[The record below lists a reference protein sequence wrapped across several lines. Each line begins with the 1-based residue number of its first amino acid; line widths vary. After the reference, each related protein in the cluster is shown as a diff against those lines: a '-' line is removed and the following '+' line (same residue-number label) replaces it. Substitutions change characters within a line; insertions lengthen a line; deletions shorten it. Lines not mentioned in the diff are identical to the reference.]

1 MVEIFKQLLSSD
13 FTPHGFCYL
22 WDPRIVWLHVISDAL
37 ITLSYY
43 CIPVVLIYFIRKNRD
58 LPFNRIFW
66 MFGTF
71 ILACGT
77 THLMEIWNVWHG
89 SYLLAGVI
97 KAITATVS
105 VLTAAMLI
113 PMVPMV
119 ISLPSRMHLE
129 EVNRKLE
136 REIAERNLIDAVSEA
151 PLRRRVTVGFV
162 VAVLLTVFMGFLTWR
177 TRQLASNE
185 SDLATHTYGVM
196 DGIEL
201 TSKRVTEVETSART
215 FALTG
220 QDPLLA
226 HYERAKGAVAP
237 DLDALR
243 HLMAGN
249 SNQQRRLDVLEMQV
263 RAALE
268 FAESLVAKRRQLQE
282 FPAASEI
289 LETEKLMYAVRTT
302 GQEMKAE
309 EMQLLSQHTQKT
321 QAGRRLT
328 NFIIVLGIFVGAGCL
343 ALAKNAVNREIGVS
357 ARARAQINT
366 LNAELEQRVE
376 QRTGALQSEIAER
389 KRAEEALRDSLAAS
403 EQVLKELADQKFALD
418 QHAIVAVT
426 DVQGTITYV
435 NDKFCAISQ
444 YSEDE
449 LLGRNHRILN
459 SGQHP
464 KEFFQQMYHTIANGK
479 VWHGEIKNRAKDGSI
494 YWVDTTIVPFLT
506 SEGKPRQYVAIR
518 ADITERKQAEEVRER
533 LAAVVESSDDAII
546 GKTLEG
552 TITAWNRGA
561 EKLFGYSSSEAVG
574 KPIRILMPP
583 ERANEEPDILAR
595 IGRGESTEHFETV
608 RVRKDGTYVDVSV
621 TISPIKNSSGMIVG
635 ASKIARDIT
644 ERRRAE
650 EAVRVSL
657 ATSEAALKEL
667 ADQKFALD
675 QHAIVAVTDVQGT
688 IAYVNEKFCSIS
700 KYSRDELIGHNH
712 RILNSGHHPKEFFQQ
727 MYHTLARR
735 NQEPRQGR
743 INLLGG
749 YDHRPDLEHRGQTAP
764 VCSHPRRHHG
774 AQAG

>member
-1 MVEIFKQLLSSD
+1 M
-13 FTPHGFCYL
+13 
-22 WDPRIVWLHVISDAL
+22 R
-37 ITLSYY
+37 
-43 CIPVVLIYFIRKNRD
+43 
-58 LPFNRIFW
+58 
-66 MFGTF
+66 
-71 ILACGT
+71 
-77 THLMEIWNVWHG
+77 
-89 SYLLAGVI
+89 
-97 KAITATVS
+97 
-105 VLTAAMLI
+105 
-113 PMVPMV
+113 
-119 ISLPSRMHLE
+119 E
-129 EVNRKLE
+129 ENRKLK
-136 REIAERNLIDAVSEA
+136 RQIAEPEGIEA
-151 PLRRRVTVGFV
+151 PIEAKLRRRVTGGFI
-162 VAVLLTVFMGFLTWR
+162 VALLLTVFIGFLSWYNAR
-177 TRQLASNE
+177 LAA
-185 SDLATHTYGVM
+185 DGADWVAHTYAVL
-196 DGIEL
+196 DRLEL
-201 TSKRVTEVETSART
+201 TSKDVIEVETSART
-215 FALTG
+215 FASSG
-220 QDPLLA
+220 QDPLRA
-226 HYERAKGAVAP
+226 HYETARGAVAQ
-237 DLDALR
+237 DEDALR
-243 HLMAGN
+243 HLTADN
-249 SNQQRRLDVLEMQV
+249 PSQQRRLDVLESRV
-263 RAALE
+263 RNALD
-268 FAESLVAKRRQLQE
+268 FAGMIVAKRQLAHAV
-282 FPAASEI
+282 PGADEI
-289 LETEKLMYAVRTT
+289 LETEKLMDGVRAKT
-302 GQEMKAE
+302 QEVKAE
-309 EMQLLSQHTQKT
+309 ETRLLTQRTQKT

-459 SGQHP
+459 SGHHP

-574 KPIRILMPP
+574 KPIRILLPP

-644 ERRRAE
+644 VRKEAE
-650 EAVRVSL
+650 PTAKEAL
-657 ATSEAALKEL
+657 AASEAALKEL

-700 KYSRDELIGHNH
+700 KYSRDELLGHNH

-727 MYHTLARR
+727 MYHTIANGKVWHGEIKNRAKDGSIYWVDTTIVPTLST
-735 NQEPRQGR
+735 EGKPRQYVAIR
-743 INLLGG
+743 ADITERKRAEEAL
-749 YDHRPDLEHRGQTAP
+749 HESQERFR
-764 VCSHPRRHHG
+764 
-774 AQAG
+774 

>member
-1 MVEIFKQLLSSD
+1 MNTSNARRLLGPGVAIGVAACLLWLGAKVVSGWSARSAD
-13 FTPHGFCYL
+13 FMPHGYCYL
-22 WDPRIVWLHVISDAL
+22 WDPRIVWMHVISDGL

-43 CIPVVLIYFIRKNRD
+43 CIPIILIYFICKNRE

-77 THLMEIWNVWHG
+77 AHLMEIWNVWHG

-119 ISLPSRMHLE
+119 ISLPIRMHLE

-196 DGIEL
+196 DRIEL
-201 TSKRVTEVETSART
+201 TSKRVIEVETSART

-289 LETEKLMYAVRTT
+289 LETEKLMYAVRAT

-309 EMQLLSQHTQKT
+309 EMQLLSQHTRKT

-343 ALAKNAVNREIGVS
+343 ALAKNAVNREIGAS
-357 ARARAQINT
+357 ARARAQINI

-376 QRTGALQSEIAER
+376 QRTAALQSEIAER

-444 YSEDE
+444 YSDDE

-459 SGQHP
+459 SGHHP

-494 YWVDTTIVPFLT
+494 YWVDTTIVPFVGA
-506 SEGKPRQYVAIR
+506 EGKPRQYVAIR
-518 ADITERKQAEEVRER
+518 ADITERKQAEEA
-533 LAAVVESSDDAII
+533 L
-546 GKTLEG
+546 K
-552 TITAWNRGA
+552 
-561 EKLFGYSSSEAVG
+561 K
-574 KPIRILMPP
+574 
-583 ERANEEPDILAR
+583 
-595 IGRGESTEHFETV
+595 
-608 RVRKDGTYVDVSV
+608 
-621 TISPIKNSSGMIVG
+621 
-635 ASKIARDIT
+635 
-644 ERRRAE
+644 
-650 EAVRVSL
+650 SL
-657 ATSEAALKEL
+657 ATSDRALREL

-675 QHAIVAVTDVQGT
+675 QHAIVATTDVQGMIT
-688 IAYVNEKFCSIS
+688 YVNDKFCAIS
-700 KYSRDELIGHNH
+700 KYSRDELMGQNH
-712 RILNSGHHPKEFFQQ
+712 RILNSGHHSQEFFKE
-727 MYHTLARR
+727 MYHTIANGKVWHGEIKNRAKDGSIYWVDTTIAPFVDGDGKPRQYVAIRADITERKLAGEALAGQAEELAR
-735 NQEPRQGR
+735 QAEE
-743 INLLGG
+743 LL
-749 YDHRPDLEHRGQTAP
+749 RSQQALETKTLM
-764 VCSHPRRHHG
+764 
-774 AQAG
+774 

>member
-1 MVEIFKQLLSSD
+1 MVEIFKQLLSPD

-22 WDPRIVWLHVISDAL
+22 WNPAIVWLHVVSDAL

-177 TRQLASNE
+177 TRQLA
-185 SDLATHTYGVM
+185 
-196 DGIEL
+196 
-201 TSKRVTEVETSART
+201 SKRVTEVETSART

-449 LLGRNHRILN
+449 LL
-459 SGQHP
+459 
-464 KEFFQQMYHTIANGK
+464 
-479 VWHGEIKNRAKDGSI
+479 
-494 YWVDTTIVPFLT
+494 
-506 SEGKPRQYVAIR
+506 
-518 ADITERKQAEEVRER
+518 
-533 LAAVVESSDDAII
+533 
-546 GKTLEG
+546 
-552 TITAWNRGA
+552 
-561 EKLFGYSSSEAVG
+561 
-574 KPIRILMPP
+574 
-583 ERANEEPDILAR
+583 
-595 IGRGESTEHFETV
+595 
-608 RVRKDGTYVDVSV
+608 
-621 TISPIKNSSGMIVG
+621 
-635 ASKIARDIT
+635 
-644 ERRRAE
+644 
-650 EAVRVSL
+650 
-657 ATSEAALKEL
+657 
-667 ADQKFALD
+667 
-675 QHAIVAVTDVQGT
+675 
-688 IAYVNEKFCSIS
+688 
-700 KYSRDELIGHNH
+700 
-712 RILNSGHHPKEFFQQ
+712 
-727 MYHTLARR
+727 
-735 NQEPRQGR
+735 
-743 INLLGG
+743 
-749 YDHRPDLEHRGQTAP
+749 
-764 VCSHPRRHHG
+764 
-774 AQAG
+774 